1 MRLRTIRPLPLPV
14 YVSMVFGFGTVGF
27 LIVVWV
33 VSLALSGGSDT
44 GAVRVEPSG
53 VEAAEA
59 QLRKSKPL
67 DFDLESDN
75 PGLKSRGLP
84 W

>member
-1 MRLRTIRPLPLPV
+1 MRLRNARSLPLPV
-14 YVSMVFGFGTVGF
+14 YTSMAFGFGTVGF

-33 VSLALSGGSDT
+33 VSLALSGGGDT

-59 QLRKSKPL
+59 QLRKSKPI
-67 DFDLESDN
+67 DFNLN
-75 PGLKSRGLP
+75 
-84 W
+84 